1 MERGKKNQKE
11 TCKDKHR
18 MGWSRQSPDTCWGNN
33 PSRDERKMQK
43 RGVGSLHMSNF
54 HYRNT
59 IAWNMLCLKGRG
71 KNYGTEPQ
79 LKLNSVTESPLCTPK
94 DDVAPASIP
103 LS

>member
-1 MERGKKNQKE
+1 
-11 TCKDKHR
+11 

-59 IAWNMLCLKGRG
+59 VAWNMLCLKGRG
-71 KNYGTEPQ
+71 KN
-79 LKLNSVTESPLCTPK
+79 
-94 DDVAPASIP
+94 
-103 LS
+103 